1 MATMPRWKQALNHG
15 RGQGNISAQKYH
27 HMPMLGVRSWTCSA
41 AMQGSCLWGLCLVQ
55 VYTQSQ
61 HRVPAAIVLEALL
74 HQLAK
79 EGAEKYPARLR
90 C

>member
-1 MATMPRWKQALNHG
+1 MMVRRRNPSTGVRHRRHVMRLAMATMPRWKQALNHG

-55 VYTQSQ
+55 V
-61 HRVPAAIVLEALL
+61 
-74 HQLAK
+74 
-79 EGAEKYPARLR
+79 
-90 C
+90 